1 MKRFLPF
8 FSSSLQQSD
17 KPRPP
22 GMPEAFF
29 LQCHQP
35 QTGSDYQKLLRPAGA
50 RSFQIQGGNKRNTQ
64 QEPAR

>member
-8 FSSSLQQSD
+8 FFFVFATIGQT
-17 KPRPP
+17 
-22 GMPEAFF
+22 EAAWDAGSF